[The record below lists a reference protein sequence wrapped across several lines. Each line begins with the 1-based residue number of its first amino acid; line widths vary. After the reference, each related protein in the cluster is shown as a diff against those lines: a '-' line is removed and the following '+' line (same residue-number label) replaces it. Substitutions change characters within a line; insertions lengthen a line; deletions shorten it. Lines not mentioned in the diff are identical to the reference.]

1 MAKSALW
8 EKADAVPTRLMGQ
21 SAVKTMAKGVFA
33 EMHAEPEGGLAGA

>member
-8 EKADAVPTRLMGQ
+8 EKVDAVPTSLMGQ

-33 EMHAEPEGGLAGA
+33 EMRAEPKVGLAGA